1 MSLADCMPAQHF
13 GENGDMVD
21 GFHWTRVTSKQL
33 RFLYEEITQSPVPEH
48 MRELVRN
55 TDRSLAGGSGQP
67 QASAQPA
74 MLESPPEDCT
84 DGDAAVRNPNSRS
97 GV

>member
-1 MSLADCMPAQHF
+1 
-13 GENGDMVD
+13 MVD

-48 MRELVRN
+48 LRELARK
-55 TDRSLAGGSGQP
+55 TDLSLTRGSGQP
-67 QASAQPA
+67 QPTAQPA
-74 MLESPPEDCT
+74 MPESSPEACI

>member
-1 MSLADCMPAQHF
+1 
-13 GENGDMVD
+13 MVD

-48 MRELVRN
+48 MRELARN
-55 TDRSLAGGSGQP
+55 TDRNLAGGEAQP
-67 QASAQPA
+67 QELAQPA
-74 MLESPPEDCT
+74 TPEPT
-84 DGDAAVRNPNSRS
+84 AEARTERDAALRNPNSRS

>member
-1 MSLADCMPAQHF
+1 
-13 GENGDMVD
+13 MVD

-55 TDRSLAGGSGQP
+55 TDHSLAGGSDQP

-74 MLESPPEDCT
+74 TPDSPLEACA

>member
-1 MSLADCMPAQHF
+1 
-13 GENGDMVD
+13 MVD

-33 RFLYEEITQSPVPEH
+33 RFLYEEVTQCPVPEH
-48 MRELVRN
+48 MRELARN
-55 TDRSLAGGSGQP
+55 TDRSLAGATGEP
-67 QASAQPA
+67 QALMQPA
-74 MLESPPEDCT
+74 APEPTPEACI